1 MKLKSKS
8 FNLMQRTDA
17 LLKMLATAKGVTE
30 TEIIEEAL
38 EQFADENILTFI
50 NSMYGEKVDRDT
62 IRADRK
68 RNTKNKKIESK
79 VVTLEEENIKNEDNF
94 KSQAAITTVDEP
106 KEEVVEVEQEVE
118 QEVVENKNDFDNE
131 ELSLSFENKEIDSD
145 YISIRDAILQSEK
158 ENEEKVSESKDTKEN
173 KVLSL
178 ETVSKK
184 ALDIF

>member
-50 NSMYGEKVDRDT
+50 NSVYGEKVDRDT

-68 RNTKNKKIESK
+68 RNAKNKK
-79 VVTLEEENIKNEDNF
+79 LENNMVKLKEENIKNENNF
-94 KSQAAITTVDEP
+94 KNHKSIMEDKP
-106 KEEVVEVEQEVE
+106 EEI
-118 QEVVENKNDFDNE
+118 ENKQDLN
-131 ELSLSFENKEIDSD
+131 NKAIKYSD
-145 YISIRDAILQSEK
+145 DEDAGLSIRDEILANEKKDKDDISER
-158 ENEEKVSESKDTKEN
+158 KDTKR
-173 KVLSL
+173 KSVLSL
-178 ETVSKK
+178 DTVPEK
-184 ALDIF
+184 ALELF

>member
-50 NSMYGEKVDRDT
+50 NSVYGEKVDRDT

-68 RNTKNKKIESK
+68 RNAKNKK
-79 VVTLEEENIKNEDNF
+79 LENNMVKLKEENTKNENNF
-94 KSQAAITTVDEP
+94 KNHKSIMEDKP
-106 KEEVVEVEQEVE
+106 EEI
-118 QEVVENKNDFDNE
+118 ENKQDLN
-131 ELSLSFENKEIDSD
+131 NKAIKYSD
-145 YISIRDAILQSEK
+145 DEDAGLSIRDEILANEKKDKDDISER
-158 ENEEKVSESKDTKEN
+158 KDTKR
-173 KVLSL
+173 KSVLSL
-178 ETVSKK
+178 DTVSEK
-184 ALDIF
+184 ALELF

>member
-8 FNLMQRTDA
+8 FNFMQRTDA
-17 LLKMLATAKGVTE
+17 LLKMMATAKGVTE

-68 RNTKNKKIESK
+68 RNTKNKKTENK
-79 VVTLEEENIKNEDNF
+79 MAVLEEENIKNEDDF
-94 KSQAAITTVDEP
+94 KNQVAITTVDEP
-106 KEEVVEVEQEVE
+106 KEEVVEQET
-118 QEVVENKNDFDNE
+118 VENNNDFNNKTIKCLIDE
-131 ELSLSFENKEIDSD
+131 EDEDSK
-145 YISIRDAILQSEK
+145 SIRDEILENEK
-158 ENEEKVSESKDTKEN
+158 EDEDEVSKSKDTKEN

-178 ETVSKK
+178 DTVSEK
-184 ALDIF
+184 ALELF

>member
-8 FNLMQRTDA
+8 FNFMQRTDA
-17 LLKMLATAKGVTE
+17 LLKMMATAKGVTE

-68 RNTKNKKIESK
+68 RNTKNKKTESK
-79 VVTLEEENIKNEDNF
+79 MVTLEEDIKNEDNF
-94 KSQAAITTVDEP
+94 KNQVALTVDDS
-106 KEEVVEVEQEVE
+106 KEEV
-118 QEVVENKNDFDNE
+118 VVENKNDFNNKTIKYLIDEENE
-131 ELSLSFENKEIDSD
+131 DSK
-145 YISIRDAILQSEK
+145 SIRDEILENEK
-158 ENEEKVSESKDTKEN
+158 EDEDEVSKSKDTKEN

-178 ETVSKK
+178 NTVSEK
-184 ALDIF
+184 ALELF

>member
-8 FNLMQRTDA
+8 FNFMQRTDA
-17 LLKMLATAKGVTE
+17 LLKMMATAKGVTE

-94 KSQAAITTVDEP
+94 KSQVAITTVDEP
-106 KEEVVEVEQEVE
+106 KEEIVEVEQETVK
-118 QEVVENKNDFDNE
+118 NKDDFDNE
-131 ELSLSFENKEIDSD
+131 ELLSTENEEINSD

-158 ENEEKVSESKDTKEN
+158 ENEERVSESKDTKEN
-173 KVLSL
+173 KVLTL
-178 ETVSKK
+178 DTVSEK

>member
-8 FNLMQRTDA
+8 FNFMQRTDA
-17 LLKMLATAKGVTE
+17 LLKMLAAAKGVTE

-94 KSQAAITTVDEP
+94 KSQVAITTVDEP
-106 KEEVVEVEQEVE
+106 KEEIVEVEQETVK
-118 QEVVENKNDFDNE
+118 NKDDFDNE
-131 ELSLSFENKEIDSD
+131 ELLSTENEEINSD

-158 ENEEKVSESKDTKEN
+158 ENEERVSESKDTKEN
-173 KVLSL
+173 KVLTL
-178 ETVSKK
+178 DTVSEK

>member
-50 NSMYGEKVDRDT
+50 NSVYGEKVDRDT

-68 RNTKNKKIESK
+68 RNAKNKK
-79 VVTLEEENIKNEDNF
+79 LENNMVKLKEENIKNENNF
-94 KSQAAITTVDEP
+94 KNHKSIMEDKP
-106 KEEVVEVEQEVE
+106 EEI
-118 QEVVENKNDFDNE
+118 ENKQDLN
-131 ELSLSFENKEIDSD
+131 NKAIKYSD
-145 YISIRDAILQSEK
+145 DEDAGLSIRDEILANEKKDKDDISER
-158 ENEEKVSESKDTKEN
+158 KDTKR
-173 KVLSL
+173 KSVLSL
-178 ETVSKK
+178 DTVSEK
-184 ALDIF
+184 ALELF

>member
-8 FNLMQRTDA
+8 FNFMQRTDA
-17 LLKMLATAKGVTE
+17 LLKMLAAAKGVTE

-50 NSMYGEKVDRDT
+50 NAMYGEKVDRDT

-68 RNTKNKKIESK
+68 RNTKNKKTESK
-79 VVTLEEENIKNEDNF
+79 MVTLKEENIKNENDF
-94 KSQAAITTVDEP
+94 KTQVAITTLDEP
-106 KEEVVEVEQEVE
+106 KEEVVEVE

-131 ELSLSFENKEIDSD
+131 ELSLSPENEEIDSD

-173 KVLSL
+173 KILTL
-178 ETVSKK
+178 DTVSEK

>member
-17 LLKMLATAKGVTE
+17 LLKMLATARGVTE

-68 RNTKNKKIESK
+68 RNTKNKKVESK
-79 VVTLEEENIKNEDNF
+79 KITVEENIKNNEDNF
-94 KSQAAITTVDEP
+94 KNQVALTIDET
-106 KEEVVEVEQEVE
+106 KEV
-118 QEVVENKNDFDNE
+118 EVVENKNDFNDDKTEYLISEE
-131 ELSLSFENKEIDSD
+131 ELSTDTLSLRDEILEEEKKNKD
-145 YISIRDAILQSEK
+145 
-158 ENEEKVSESKDTKEN
+158 KVSESEDTKR
-173 KVLSL
+173 KVVLSL
-178 ETVSKK
+178 DTVSEK
-184 ALDIF
+184 ALELF

>member
-8 FNLMQRTDA
+8 FNFMQRTDA
-17 LLKMLATAKGVTE
+17 LLKMLAAAKGVTE

-50 NSMYGEKVDRDT
+50 NSTYGEKVDRDT

-68 RNTKNKKIESK
+68 RNTKKTEIKM
-79 VVTLEEENIKNEDNF
+79 VVSEEENIKNEDNF
-94 KSQAAITTVDEP
+94 KNQVAITIVDEP
-106 KEEVVEVEQEVE
+106 KEEIVEVEQETVK
-118 QEVVENKNDFDNE
+118 NKDDFDNE
-131 ELSLSFENKEIDSD
+131 ELLSTENEEINSD

-158 ENEEKVSESKDTKEN
+158 ENEERVSESKDTKEN
-173 KVLSL
+173 KVLTL
-178 ETVSKK
+178 DTVSEK

>member
-8 FNLMQRTDA
+8 FNFMQRTDA
-17 LLKMLATAKGVTE
+17 LLKMMATAKGVTE

-68 RNTKNKKIESK
+68 RNTKNKKTESK
-79 VVTLEEENIKNEDNF
+79 MVTLEEDIKNEDNF
-94 KSQAAITTVDEP
+94 KNQVALTVDDS
-106 KEEVVEVEQEVE
+106 KEEV
-118 QEVVENKNDFDNE
+118 VVENKNDFNNKNIKYLIDEENE
-131 ELSLSFENKEIDSD
+131 DSK
-145 YISIRDAILQSEK
+145 SIRDEILENEK
-158 ENEEKVSESKDTKEN
+158 EDEDEVSKSKDTKEN

-178 ETVSKK
+178 NTVSEK
-184 ALDIF
+184 ALELF

>member
-68 RNTKNKKIESK
+68 RNAKNKK
-79 VVTLEEENIKNEDNF
+79 LENNMVKLKEENIKNENNF
-94 KSQAAITTVDEP
+94 KNHKSIMEDKP
-106 KEEVVEVEQEVE
+106 EEI
-118 QEVVENKNDFDNE
+118 ENKQDLN
-131 ELSLSFENKEIDSD
+131 NKAIKYSD
-145 YISIRDAILQSEK
+145 DEDAGLSIRDEILANEKKDKDDISER
-158 ENEEKVSESKDTKEN
+158 KDTKR
-173 KVLSL
+173 KSVLSL
-178 ETVSKK
+178 DTVSEK
-184 ALDIF
+184 ALELF

>member
-8 FNLMQRTDA
+8 FNFMQRTDA
-17 LLKMLATAKGVTE
+17 LLKMLATARGVTE

-68 RNTKNKKIESK
+68 RNTKNKKTESK
-79 VVTLEEENIKNEDNF
+79 MVTLEEDIKNEDNF
-94 KSQAAITTVDEP
+94 KNQVAITTVDEP
-106 KEEVVEVEQEVE
+106 KEEVVVEQET
-118 QEVVENKNDFDNE
+118 VENKNDFNNKTIKYLIDE
-131 ELSLSFENKEIDSD
+131 EDEDSK
-145 YISIRDAILQSEK
+145 SIRDEILENEK
-158 ENEEKVSESKDTKEN
+158 EDEDEVSKSKYTKEN

-178 ETVSKK
+178 DTVSEK
-184 ALDIF
+184 ALELF

>member
-50 NSMYGEKVDRDT
+50 NSVYGEKVDRDT

-68 RNTKNKKIESK
+68 RNAKNKK
-79 VVTLEEENIKNEDNF
+79 LENNMVKLKEENIKNENNF
-94 KSQAAITTVDEP
+94 KNHKSIMEDKP
-106 KEEVVEVEQEVE
+106 EEI
-118 QEVVENKNDFDNE
+118 ENKQDLN
-131 ELSLSFENKEIDSD
+131 NKAIKYSD
-145 YISIRDAILQSEK
+145 DEDAGLSIRDEILANEKKDKDDISER
-158 ENEEKVSESKDTKEN
+158 KDTKR
-173 KVLSL
+173 K
-178 ETVSKK
+178 
-184 ALDIF
+184 

>member
-8 FNLMQRTDA
+8 FNFMQRTDA
-17 LLKMLATAKGVTE
+17 LLKMMATAKGVTE

-68 RNTKNKKIESK
+68 RNTKNKKTGNK
-79 VVTLEEENIKNEDNF
+79 MAVLEEENIKNEDDF
-94 KSQAAITTVDEP
+94 KNQVAITTVDES
-106 KEEVVEVEQEVE
+106 KEEVVVEQET
-118 QEVVENKNDFDNE
+118 VENKDDFNNE
-131 ELSLSFENKEIDSD
+131 ELLLSSDNEEIDSD

-173 KVLSL
+173 KVLTL
-178 ETVSKK
+178 DTVSEK